1 MLYRVI
7 DRADVPSLVA
17 AFMERYEV
25 VAPVRRG
32 EKYVFAAVSDFD
44 EIALDYPTTI
54 ASPKKYFL
62 PATETLFEFDAREN
76 AVTDYVDEVRP
87 RVLFGVHACDINGI
101 MNLNSVFNDPR
112 YPDPYYRAHQDAT
125 LIVGVSCTPGDT
137 CFCHL
142 MDSEEARPG
151 YDLFLNAIGERFL
164 VSIGSVAAANILE
177 G

>member
-17 AFMERYEV
+17 ALMERYEV

-44 EIALDYPTTI
+44 EIELDYPSTV
-54 ASPKKYFL
+54 ASPKKYL
-62 PATETLFEFDAREN
+62 MPAIQTLFEFDTAAN
-76 AVTDYVDEVRP
+76 DVTDYVEEVRP

-101 MNLNSVFNDPR
+101 MNLNSVFNDAR
-112 YPDPYYRAHQDAT
+112 YPDPYYAAHRAAT
-125 LIVGVSCTPGDT
+125 LIVGVSCMPSEH
-137 CFCHL
+137 CFCNL

-151 YDLFLNAIGERFL
+151 LIME
-164 VSIGSVAAANILE
+164 
-177 G
+177 